1 MQPFASVLAPML
13 KAYPELTEDDL
24 PLSAPP
30 NLTLGDVAVPMF
42 LAAKKRGTAPVVFA
56 KEVAASVAFGPE
68 VISVAAT
75 GPYLNLK
82 LDRPAFAKSIVAAML
97 ADGDRYGSN
106 RSGRGMRALIEH
118 TSINPNASP
127 HVGRARN
134 AMIGDA
140 LARLFRFEGYDV
152 EVHYYVNDMGRQIGL
167 LVLIA
172 DEIEDLS
179 FDAIL
184 DAYVRANARA
194 KEDAAFAE
202 QGYALLAKME
212 EGDPDAQARFRRIT
226 DLCLQGQLAVLAR
239 LGATYDVFDR
249 ESEYLKDPRLD
260 VVLDALRARGALF
273 TDDEARLVVDL
284 AKLGHTAEEG
294 RYFVLMR
301 ANGSSMYGYR
311 DLAYTIDK
319 GEMGADVNLIV
330 LGEDH
335 KLYAQQLGM
344 ILEAAGHKAPEAV
357 YYSYILLKEGKMSTR
372 QGNVVLLS
380 DFLDQAAALAADRV
394 AEQCHDITPE
404 EQQTIAEQVAVAAIR
419 FAVLRVNANKNVI
432 FDMDAAL
439 SFQGDT
445 GPYVQYSCARIN
457 SILRK
462 HGRPLPDAPG
472 AAFPLAADAEWALLT
487 RMAAFPGVV
496 DTALRQRTCAPIAGL
511 ALDFARAFTTFYH
524 ECPVLHAGDPA
535 LMQARL
541 LLCRAALQTLRN
553 ALQILGIEA
562 PERM

>member
-1 MQPFASVLAPML
+1 ML

-68 VISVAAT
+68 VISVAAA

-82 LDRPAFAKSIVAAML
+82 LDRPAFAKSIVAAVL

-202 QGYALLAKME
+202 QGYALLAEME

-335 KLYAQQLGM
+335 KLYAQQLAM
-344 ILEAAGHKAPEAV
+344 ILETAGHKAPEAV

-380 DFLDQAAALAADRV
+380 DFLDQAAALAGERV

-496 DTALRQRTCAPIAGL
+496 DTALRQRTCAPIAGF

-524 ECPVLHAGDPA
+524 ECPVLQAGDPA
-535 LMQARL
+535 LVEARL

-553 ALQILGIEA
+553 ALHVLGIEA